1 MTQEELYLS
10 ILNHIQD
17 GVYYVDMD
25 RKIQFWNQAAEQI
38 TGYRADEMIGLDCPS
53 SKLKHIDEFG
63 NHLCSAGCPLF
74 ATNID
79 GIVRTEKVF
88 VRHKDGYRIPL
99 VTTVYPIKEN
109 GVIIG
114 SVEVFTRNSPKAYE
128 DALIENLAEKAMHDS
143 LTHLPNRS
151 YLENFLNYKWSEYQ
165 RFGKKFALLFADID
179 HFRVFN
185 NTYGHDIGDLVLTDI
200 AKSISHTIKKDDMF
214 GRWGGEE
221 FVGIFAINRNYE
233 ASIIAERIR
242 HLVENTVITNTD
254 GQELQVTISA
264 GITTSGPQ
272 DTPEHMLKR
281 ADDLM
286 YQSKHNGRNR
296 VTTDVSAENI

>member
-109 GVIIG
+109 GVIVG

-128 DALIENLAEKAMHDS
+128 DELIENLAEKAMHDS

-185 NTYGHDIGDLVLTDI
+185 NTYGHDVGDLVLTDI
-200 AKSISHTIKKDDMF
+200 AKSIVNIIKKDDMF

-272 DTPEHMLKR
+272 DTPELMLKR
-281 ADDLM
+281 ADELM

-296 VTTDVSAENI
+296 VTTDVSAEDI